1 MAMGR
6 ASFLKAFGG
15 NYLHLRFAASPEL
28 SVETIERPGAWL
40 APVDVERLVADCAV
54 VVRACLGGRDLD
66 YGLFGEDR
74 SPWARSVITI
84 VRRRDD
90 GRPIA
95 FNAMPIL
102 PVVRGGQAEEILHLG
117 LVMIDPNDRGEGLS
131 WVLYGFT
138 CFALF
143 VRRGLRSLWIS
154 SVTQVPAV
162 VGLVAETFSDV
173 YPAQAGTRQ
182 TFAHRHF
189 AHQIMRS
196 QRDAF
201 GVGEDAGFD
210 ADAQVITDAYTGG
223 SDNLK
228 KTFAVAAKHR
238 DPRYNAYCEAAL
250 DYARGDDVLQIG
262 KLDLATA
269 RRYVLRMVPRG
280 ALPALMVQVVFIAL
294 AAVIAPTLQW
304 LDPRKPHGRLR
315 PA

>member
-1 MAMGR
+1 MPP
-6 ASFLKAFGG
+6 S
-15 NYLHLRFAASPEL
+15 E
-28 SVETIERPGAWL
+28 
-40 APVDVERLVADCAV
+40 VERLAGDCGI
-54 VVRACLGGRDLD
+54 VVRACLDGGDLD

-74 SPWARSVITI
+74 SPWARTVITI

-102 PVVRGGQAEEILHLG
+102 PLLQAGNTEELLHLG
-117 LVMIDPNDRGEGLS
+117 LVMVDPGERGEGLS

-143 VRRGLRSLWIS
+143 LRRGLRPLWIS

-162 VGLVAETFSDV
+162 VGLVAETFADV
-173 YPAQAGTRQ
+173 YPAQKGTAQ

-196 QRDAF
+196 EREAF

-210 ADAQVITDAYTGG
+210 PDAQVITDAYTGG
-223 SDNLK
+223 SDHLK

-238 DPRYNAYCEAAL
+238 DPRYNAFCEGAL
-250 DYARGDDVLQIG
+250 DYSRGDDVLQIG
-262 KLDLATA
+262 KLDLTTA
-269 RRYVLRMVPRG
+269 QRYVMRMVPRG
-280 ALPALMVQVVFIAL
+280 ALPALGVQVVFIAL
-294 AAVIAPTLQW
+294 AAIIAPTIQW
-304 LDPRKPHGRLR
+304 LDARKPYGRLR

>member
-1 MAMGR
+1 MGR

-15 NYLHLRFAASPEL
+15 DHLHVRFAASPEF

-40 APVDVERLVADCAV
+40 SPVEIDRLVADCRV
-54 VVRACLGGRDLD
+54 VVRACLDGRDLD
-66 YGLFGEDR
+66 YGLFGADR
-74 SPWARSVITI
+74 SPWARTVITI

-90 GRPIA
+90 DRPIA

-102 PVVRGGQAEEILHLG
+102 PVMRGGQAEDLLHLG
-117 LVMIDPNDRGEGLS
+117 LVMVDPGERGEGLS

-143 VRRGLRSLWIS
+143 VRRGLRPLWIS

-162 VGLVAETFSDV
+162 VGLVAETFAEV
-173 YPAQAGTRQ
+173 YPAQEGTAQ

-189 AHQIMRS
+189 AHQIMAS

-201 GVGEDAGFD
+201 GVGDDAGFD
-210 ADAQVITDAYTGG
+210 PDAQVITNAYTGG

-228 KTFAVAAKHR
+228 KSFAVAAKHR
-238 DPRYNAYCEAAL
+238 DPRYNDYCEAAL
-250 DYARGDDVLQIG
+250 DYTRGDDVLQIG
-262 KLDLATA
+262 KLDLVTA
-269 RRYVLRMVPRG
+269 KRYVSRMVPRG
-280 ALPALMVQVVFIAL
+280 ALPSFMVTIVFVAI
-294 AAVIAPTLQW
+294 AAVVAPTLQW
-304 LDPRKPHGRLR
+304 LDARKPLGRLR